1 MTALENL
8 TNTTSEIDQLKDELA
23 ELRSIIREWK
33 DEVNSLRK
41 ENNSLKRE
49 VEDLKHENSILRKE
63 NAQLRAENAAVKEEN
78 QWLKKQ
84 MFGKSSERLITGE
97 DQLEF
102 PGMDLSHEEYEE
114 QEIKGHTRRKKRSST
129 EEDKITFPED
139 LPKETIILDLPEEE
153 KVCPETGEALEK
165 IGEGISRKLAFKP
178 GSFFIKEFIK
188 PKYVSRKAPELG
200 VMSALTPEGIF
211 LKSKA
216 DESLLAHV
224 ITMKF
229 GDHLPLYRIQE
240 ILERDGIKIS
250 RQTLSHWVLHIGE
263 NLIPLYKTMKNHI
276 LRSPSIFV
284 DESPIGLLVKGKK
297 KVHQSYMWVYVGGK
311 GLDPPYRLFEFCFNR
326 SYYHPL
332 KMLEGYE
339 GMIHSDKYG
348 AYEELAKKE
357 KISWCPCWAHIRRYF
372 LEAKG
377 GDRDFCSYVLRKIR
391 YLYML
396 ERVAK
401 KRSDSERLHIRKEKE
416 EPIIDDLIEKVKE
429 KLIKGKHLP
438 KSKYQKALVYFSGL
452 IPYMKNYLSDPEAQ
466 IDNNVAE
473 RAIRPLAIGRKNWL
487 FVGSEKGGKATA
499 TLLSLVQTCRNL
511 KINPREYLDDV
522 LRRIMSH
529 PASKIDELLPDRWK
543 EVSESDPQ

>member
-1 MTALENL
+1 MNQRLTYQELEEKNAYL
-8 TNTTSEIDQLKDELA
+8 EGMVFQLQEQID
-23 ELRSIIREWK
+23 
-33 DEVNSLRK
+33 
-41 ENNSLKRE
+41 
-49 VEDLKHENSILRKE
+49 
-63 NAQLRAENAAVKEEN
+63 
-78 QWLKKQ
+78 WLKKQ
-84 MFGKSSERLITGE
+84 LFGKRSERLITGE
-97 DQLEF
+97 GQLEF
-102 PGMDLSHEEYEE
+102 PGMDLPNEEYEE
-114 QEIKGHTRRKKRSST
+114 QEVNGHTRRKQRSST
-129 EEDKITFPED
+129 EEDKITFPDD
-139 LPKETIILDLPEEE
+139 LPKETIILDLPETE
-153 KVCPETGEALEK
+153 KVCPQTGEALEK
-165 IGEGISRKLAFKP
+165 IGEEVTQKLAFKP

-188 PKYVSRKAPELG
+188 AKYVSKNAPELG
-200 VMSALTPEGIF
+200 VMSAPTPEGIF

-250 RQTLSHWVLHIGE
+250 RQTLSHWMLHIGE
-263 NLIPLYKTMKNHI
+263 NLIPLYEAMKKHI
-276 LRSPSIFV
+276 LSHPSIFV

-311 GLDPPYRLFEFCFNR
+311 GLDPPYRLFEFCLNR
-326 SYYHPL
+326 SYHHPL

-339 GMIHSDKYG
+339 GRLHSDKYG

-357 KISWCPCWAHIRRYF
+357 KVTWCPCWAHIRRYF

-377 GDRDFCSYVLRKIR
+377 GDQEFCSYVLRKIR

-401 KRSDSERLHIRKEKE
+401 SRSSVERLKIRKEKE
-416 EPIIDDLIEKVKE
+416 ELIIDDLIEKVKD

-438 KSKYQKALVYFSGL
+438 KSKYQKALAYFSGL
-452 IPYMKNYLSDPEAQ
+452 IPYLKNYLSDPEAQ

-511 KINPREYLDDV
+511 KINPREYLDDI
-522 LRRIMSH
+522 LRRVMSH
-529 PASKIDELLPDRWK
+529 PASKIDELLPDQWER
-543 EVSESDPQ
+543 V

>member
-1 MTALENL
+1 MTALESPS
-8 TNTTSEIDQLKDELA
+8 NTSSEIDQLKAELA
-23 ELRSIIREWK
+23 ELRSIIFELK
-33 DEVNSLRK
+33 DENERLKKKVKELEK
-41 ENNSLKRE
+41 ENVL
-49 VEDLKHENSILRKE
+49 LRKE
-63 NAQLRAENAAVKEEN
+63 NAQLRAENAALKEEN

-84 MFGKSSERLITGE
+84 IFGKRSERLITGE
-97 DQLEF
+97 GQLEF
-102 PGMDLSHEEYEE
+102 PGMDLPNEEYEE
-114 QEIKGHTRRKKRSST
+114 KEIKGHTRRKQRSST

-139 LPKETIILDLPEEE
+139 LLKETIILDLAETE
-153 KVCPETGEALEK
+153 KVCPQTGEALEK
-165 IGEGISRKLAFKP
+165 IGEEVTQKLAFKP

-188 PKYVSRKAPELG
+188 PKYVSKKAPELG
-200 VMSALTPEGIF
+200 VMSAPTPEGIF

-250 RQTLSHWVLHIGE
+250 RQTLSHWVLHVGE
-263 NLIPLYKTMKNHI
+263 NLIPLYEAMKKHI
-276 LRSPSIFV
+276 LSHPSIFV

-311 GLDPPYRLFEFCFNR
+311 GLDPPYRLFEFCLNR
-326 SYYHPL
+326 SYHHPL

-339 GMIHSDKYG
+339 GRLHSDKYG

-357 KISWCPCWAHIRRYF
+357 KVTWCPCWAHIRRYF

-377 GDRDFCSYVLRKIR
+377 GDQEFCSYVLRKIR

-401 KRSDSERLHIRKEKE
+401 SRSNTERLKIRKEKE
-416 EPIIDDLIEKVKE
+416 EPIINDLIDRVKN

-438 KSKYQKALVYFSGL
+438 KSKYQKALVYFSRL
-452 IPYMKNYLSDPEAQ
+452 IPYLKNYLSDPEAQ

-511 KINPREYLDDV
+511 KINPREYLDDI
-522 LRRIMSH
+522 LRRVMSH
-529 PASKIDELLPDRWK
+529 PSSKIEELLPDQWER
-543 EVSESDPQ
+543 V